1 MLNKD
6 FKFRDDLKHDTVPVE
21 LLTDPYKG
29 VILRYTKIKFEE
41 SADQQSATIRFEYE
55 LLERAGFTEVTL
67 RRDHHFQKV
76 ISNILNTLILE
87 AQEVKDGKDDT
98 GAGTEGEVPGM

>member
-6 FKFRDDLKHDTVPVE
+6 FKFRDDLKHDTVPLE

-29 VILRYTKIKFEE
+29 VILRYTKISVQEN
-41 SADQQSATIRFEYE
+41 ADQQSAVLRFEYE
-55 LLERAGFTEVTL
+55 LIEKAGFTEVTL

-76 ISNILNTLILE
+76 IANILNTLILE
-87 AQEVKDGKDDT
+87 AENGKDDT
-98 GAGTEGEVPGM
+98 GPGTEGEVSGM